1 MGVPS
6 IAIMLHELIKLLYHA
21 RCSGVTLIR
30 IGTSGGIGQC
40 AARDR
45 DLAGGKG
52 GGIEGTQSSYLGCA
66 QGQLSSS
73 SRYENK
79 FVLLFICFFFFLVQ
93 LLLPTHTPEIAAES
107 FQATR
112 M

>member
-40 AARDR
+40 AAHDR
-45 DLAGGKG
+45 DLLGVR
-52 GGIEGTQSSYLGCA
+52 GGIEETQSSYLGCA
-66 QGQLSSS
+66 QVQLSSS
-73 SRYENK
+73 SRCDNM
-79 FVLLFICFFFFLVQ
+79 FVLLFICFFVVVVFWSNYFSQ
-93 LLLPTHTPEIAAES
+93 PIP
-107 FQATR
+107 QK
-112 M
+112 